1 MAVTTRPATLDD
13 AAAIAV
19 LNRDDLGYDHPVAAT
34 RAALRDALASPRDLV
49 RVAESG
55 GRVVGY
61 VHGEE
66 YRLLYEPPLVN
77 VMGVAVTGTARRL
90 GAGAAL
96 MADVEA
102 WARERGASGLRLVSG
117 ETRADAHAF
126 YQRLGFTGIK
136 KQVNFRK
143 PLPGRGAG
151 R

>member
-1 MAVTTRPATLDD
+1 
-13 AAAIAV
+13 
-19 LNRDDLGYDHPVAAT
+19 
-34 RAALRDALASPRDLV
+34 
-49 RVAESG
+49 
-55 GRVVGY
+55 
-61 VHGEE
+61 
-66 YRLLYEPPLVN
+66 
-77 VMGVAVTGTARRL
+77 
-90 GAGAAL
+90 